1 MNVSVTSNSGEVIVY
16 GYSPEHFA
24 SVCEFYQTAVDDG
37 TIRSYAIARDK
48 A

>member
-16 GYSPEHFA
+16 SYSPENFA
-24 SVCEFYQTAVDDG
+24 FVCDFYQTAVDDG
-37 TIRSYAIARDK
+37 TIRGYAIARDR